1 MAALLGG
8 PLPLCLIAVLSL
20 VSQGQTVQVDSDL
33 YPDLAAAGSLTAA
46 LEQLAAELGIDL
58 ILVPGEGASPVTA
71 GIASSVPGRKPL
83 AIYIGATSRWFS
95 VSGWGQGVELVTGA
109 TSDLADVLRAG
120 VAWGQDRGLRELRA
134 AAPFLESSDRA
145 EAHERGPAAV
155 VELQWRKMREQA
167 AEAPDFPEFGAL
179 VEAAHADPR
188 LRQLYVYSSHWTLGF
203 SSCTGFP
210 FRNEVAIA
218 PAHNGHPYR
227 VMKHP
232 YTDTIGEAATVEEAV
247 VLAGAHLS
255 ADSGPAV
262 AGTAE
267 QDE

>member
-1 MAALLGG
+1 M
-8 PLPLCLIAVLSL
+8 
-20 VSQGQTVQVDSDL
+20 DSEL

-46 LEQLAAELGIDL
+46 LEQRAAELAVEL
-58 ILVPGEGASPVTA
+58 MLVPHEGGSAVTA

-83 AIYIGATSRWFS
+83 SIYIGVDSRLFR
-95 VSGWGQGVELVTGA
+95 VSGWGQGIELITGA
-109 TSDLADVLRAG
+109 TPDLTDVVRAG
-120 VAWGQDRGLRELRA
+120 VGWGQGRHLRELRA
-134 AAPFLESSDRA
+134 DLPFLYSSERA
-145 EAHERGPAAV
+145 EAYECGPAAV

-188 LRQLYVYSSHWTLGF
+188 LRQLYVFSSHWTLGF

-218 PAHNGHPYR
+218 PSHNGSPYR

-232 YTDTIGEAATVEEAV
+232 HHNAIAETTTAEDAV
-247 VLAGAHLS
+247 ASAVRHLPTGL
-255 ADSGPAV
+255 GPAV
-262 AGTAE
+262 AGSAE
-267 QDE
+267 RDE